1 MDIKKGT
8 KLTSTNSEYIYEV
21 LNVGSIC
28 TLMNVGTGHLENIQL
43 KDLKNKTKTG
53 IFEVIGQEDDNK
65 IYNIWGGVVHDS
77 EWYK

>member
-1 MDIKKGT
+1 M
-8 KLTSTNSEYIYEV
+8 

>member
-8 KLTSTNSEYIYEV
+8 KLTSNNSEYIYEV
-21 LNVGSIC
+21 LNVGRIC
-28 TLMNVGTGHLENIQL
+28 TLINVGTGHLENIQL

>member
-21 LNVGSIC
+21 LNVGRIC

-65 IYNIWGGVVHDS
+65 IYNVWGDVVHDS
-77 EWYK
+77 GWYK